1 LVTVVVSQF
10 TPQMC
15 PNNAHC
21 RPSSATGLCRAQD
34 VGLVFL
40 SAMATS
46 IAAAAEA
53 DGQTARQALG
63 TALVTLSIATAL
75 VGVFA
80 ILIGARCGG
89 DGGCSMVSE

>member
-1 LVTVVVSQF
+1 MLVSLYCYVTAWTAEVANTLSYLLAA
-10 TPQMC
+10 PQHDDVAC
-15 PNNAHC
+15 PV
-21 RPSSATGLCRAQD
+21 QD

-80 ILIGARCGG
+80 ILIGARC
-89 DGGCSMVSE
+89 S